1 MKVFVLLAVA
11 LASLS
16 ACSWFGS
23 KRHAMPDPTQII
35 VTGAPT
41 DSLVF
46 IDGAQ
51 TGEATPSNNHSKV
64 LNVAP
69 GAHTVAIQM
78 GGKFIYREEV
88 ELNAGEHRVVTVL
101 SGATR

>member
-1 MKVFVLLAVA
+1 MKVFVLLAFA
-11 LASLS
+11 CLS

-41 DSLVF
+41 NSLVF

-51 TGEATPSNNHSKV
+51 TGEATPSNNHSQV

-78 GGKFIYREEV
+78 GGKFVYREQV
-88 ELNAGEHRVVTVL
+88 ELNSGEHRVVSVL